1 MLKKT
6 ITFTDY
12 FGEERTQDFYFNLT
26 KTELMEMNL
35 SADGGVE
42 RLVEKM
48 IQTKDNKK
56 LVNYFKDFILR
67 SYGEKS
73 DDGFQFMK
81 SSEISRKFEQCPAYD
96 ILFMELAS
104 DADKAADFINGVVPK
119 ELSEKMDEYRSN
131 PNMNPALAKIQGKP
145 IPLASA
151 QGDTKENN

>member
-6 ITFTDY
+6 IKFTDY

-26 KTELMEMNL
+26 KSELMEMNL

-42 RLVEKM
+42 RLIDKI
-48 IQTKDNKK
+48 IQTKDRKK
-56 LVNYFKDFILR
+56 LVTYFKDIILR

-81 SSEISRKFEQCPAYD
+81 GEEISKRFEQSPAYD
-96 ILFMELAS
+96 QLFMELAT
-104 DADKAADFINGVVPK
+104 DAEKAADFINGIVPK
-119 ELSEKMDEYRSN
+119 EVSDQMKKQREN
-131 PNMNPALAKIQGKP
+131 PGMNPALAAIQGKT

-151 QGDTKENN
+151 QGNETE

>member
-6 ITFTDY
+6 IKFTDY

-26 KTELMEMNL
+26 KSELMEMNL

-42 RLVEKM
+42 RLIDKI
-48 IQTKDNKK
+48 IQTKDRKK
-56 LVNYFKDFILR
+56 LVTYFKDIVLR

-81 SSEISRKFEQCPAYD
+81 GEEISKRFEQSPAYD
-96 ILFMELAS
+96 QLFMELAT
-104 DADKAADFINGVVPK
+104 DAEKAADFINGIVPK
-119 ELSEKMDEYRSN
+119 EVSEQMKKQREN
-131 PNMNPALAKIQGKP
+131 PGMNPALAAIQGKT

-151 QGDTKENN
+151 QGNETE

>member
-6 ITFTDY
+6 IKFTDY

-26 KTELMEMNL
+26 KSELMEMNL

-42 RLVEKM
+42 RLIDKI
-48 IQTKDNKK
+48 IQTKDRKK
-56 LVNYFKDFILR
+56 LVTYFKDIILR

-81 SSEISRKFEQCPAYD
+81 GEKISKRFEQSPAYD
-96 ILFMELAS
+96 QLFMELAT
-104 DADKAADFINGVVPK
+104 DAEKAANFINGIVPK
-119 ELSEKMDEYRSN
+119 EVSEQMKKQREN
-131 PNMNPALAKIQGKP
+131 PGMNPALAAIQGKT

-151 QGDTKENN
+151 QGNETE

>member
-26 KTELMEMNL
+26 KSELMEMNL

-42 RLVEKM
+42 RLVEKI
-48 IQTKDNKK
+48 IQTNDRKK
-56 LVNYFKDFILR
+56 LVTYFKEMVLK

-81 SSEISRKFEQCPAYD
+81 GEEITKRFEQSPAYD
-96 ILFMELAS
+96 QLFMELVT
-104 DADKAADFINGVVPK
+104 DADKAADFINGIVPK
-119 ELSEKMDEYRSN
+119 ELSEQMKKQQENSG
-131 PNMNPALAKIQGKP
+131 MNPALASIQDKP

-151 QGDTKENN
+151 QGNKTE

>member
-1 MLKKT
+1 MLKKS

-26 KTELMEMNL
+26 KSELMEMNL

-42 RLVEKM
+42 RLIDKI
-48 IQTKDNKK
+48 IQTNDRKK
-56 LVNYFKDFILR
+56 LVTYFKDIILR

-81 SSEISRKFEQCPAYD
+81 GKEISKRFEQSPAYD
-96 ILFMELAS
+96 QLFMELATNS
-104 DADKAADFINGVVPK
+104 EKAAEFINGIVPK
-119 ELSEKMDEYRSN
+119 EVSEQMKKQQENSG
-131 PNMNPALAKIQGKP
+131 MNPALAAIQGKT

-151 QGDTKENN
+151 QGNKTE

>member
-26 KTELMEMNL
+26 KSELMEMNL

-42 RLVEKM
+42 RLIEKI
-48 IQTKDNKK
+48 IQTNDRKK
-56 LVNYFKDFILR
+56 LVTYFKDIILK

-81 SSEISRKFEQCPAYD
+81 GEEVSKRFEQSPAYD
-96 ILFMELAS
+96 QLFMELATN
-104 DADKAADFINGVVPK
+104 ADKAADFINGIVPK
-119 ELSEKMDEYRSN
+119 EVSEQMKKQREN
-131 PNMNPALAKIQGKP
+131 PNMNPALASIQGKT

-151 QGDTKENN
+151 QGNATE

>member
-6 ITFTDY
+6 IAFTDY

-26 KTELMEMNL
+26 KSELMEMNL

-42 RLVEKM
+42 RLIDKI
-48 IQTKDNKK
+48 IQTKDRKK
-56 LVNYFKDFILR
+56 LVTYFKDIILR

-81 SSEISRKFEQCPAYD
+81 GEEISKRFEQSPAYD
-96 ILFMELAS
+96 QLFMELAT
-104 DADKAADFINGVVPK
+104 DAEKAADFINGIVPK
-119 ELSEKMDEYRSN
+119 EVSEQMKKQREN
-131 PNMNPALAKIQGKP
+131 PGMNPALAAIQGKT

-151 QGDTKENN
+151 QGNETE

>member
-26 KTELMEMNL
+26 KSELMEMNL

-42 RLVEKM
+42 RLIDKI
-48 IQTKDNKK
+48 IQTKDRKK
-56 LVNYFKDFILR
+56 LVTYFKDIILR

-81 SSEISRKFEQCPAYD
+81 GEDISKRFEQSPAYD
-96 ILFMELAS
+96 QLFMELAT
-104 DADKAADFINGVVPK
+104 DAVKAADFINGIVPK
-119 ELSEKMDEYRSN
+119 EVSEQMKKQQEN
-131 PNMNPALAKIQGKP
+131 TGMNPALASIQGKP

-151 QGDTKENN
+151 QGNKTE

>member
-6 ITFTDY
+6 IKFTDY

-26 KTELMEMNL
+26 KSELMEMNL

-42 RLVEKM
+42 RLIDKI
-48 IQTKDNKK
+48 IQTKDRKK
-56 LVNYFKDFILR
+56 LVTYFKDIILR

-81 SSEISRKFEQCPAYD
+81 GEEISKRFEQSPAYD
-96 ILFMELAS
+96 QLFMELAT
-104 DADKAADFINGVVPK
+104 DAEKAADFINGIVPK
-119 ELSEKMDEYRSN
+119 EVSEQMKKQREN
-131 PNMNPALAKIQGKP
+131 PGMNPALAAIQGKT

-151 QGDTKENN
+151 QGNETE